1 MAGGLN
7 INANRVAI
15 IANEII
21 IQSELILKGTFMGRP
36 SRRRN
41 RQASSEKTLAIHQLD
56 KKVLRNRFAPIEALD
71 EEQLEF
77 IHDISMRILEQ
88 EGIEVMG
95 DQALELFRKAGAS
108 VDDAGI
114 VRIDRNLLLETVAQ
128 APETF
133 NVTPRNAGQ
142 SMQVGGN
149 VINFGLVSGTPN
161 VHDNINGRRAGNFED
176 YKKLISFGQYFNV
189 LTFFG
194 NQATAPTDMPV
205 NSRHLDTTFVNL
217 TLSDKPFFATGIGA
231 GRSRDAIEMSAIARG
246 LSMEEMKLNPSVM
259 TNINVNSP
267 RKLDDAMAY
276 GAMQMA
282 LFGQPVTVTPFT
294 LMGAMTPSTM
304 AGALAQQNAEA
315 LLGIAL
321 LQLTNPGTPVVYG
334 GFTSNVDMRSG
345 SPAFGTPEN
354 SLANIAGGQLARRY
368 KLPYRSSA
376 CNASNAVDAQAVYET
391 QMSLWGAVMGHGN
404 LIYHTAGWLEGGLVA
419 SFEKLIVDCEML
431 QHMHAMLQPLKI
443 DLTEIGLEA
452 MKEVGPGGHFFGC
465 QHTMERYRN
474 AFYEPFLSN
483 WQNSENWELAGGKD
497 ATTRATE
504 IWPKIL
510 AEFEPPPTD
519 PAIEEELQAYMAKR
533 KQILGGK
540 EPMLEPTC

>member
-1 MAGGLN
+1 MS
-7 INANRVAI
+7 R
-15 IANEII
+15 
-21 IQSELILKGTFMGRP
+21 K

-41 RQASSEKTLAIHQLD
+41 RGPSLEKAPAIRQLER
-56 KKVLRNRFAPIEALD
+56 KQLRNRFAAIEALD

-77 IHDISMRILEQ
+77 IHNISLRILEE

-95 DQALELFRKAGAS
+95 NQALDLFRKAGAS
-108 VDDAGI
+108 VNDDGV

-128 APETF
+128 SPETF
-133 NVTPRNAGQ
+133 TVTPRNPDQAIL
-142 SMQVGGN
+142 VGDN

-161 VHDNINGRRAGNFED
+161 VHDNINGRRAGNYED

-194 NQATAPTDMPV
+194 NQATAPTDMPA

-217 TLSDKPFFATGIGA
+217 TLSDKPFFATGIGG
-231 GRSRDAIEMSAIARG
+231 GRARDAIELSAIARG
-246 LSMEEMKLNPSVM
+246 LSMEEVKSNPCVM

-282 LFGQPVTVTPFT
+282 MFGQPVTVTPFT

-321 LQLTNPGTPVVYG
+321 MQLTRPGTPVVYG

-354 SLANIAGGQLARRY
+354 SLANIAGGQLARKY
-368 KLPYRSSA
+368 KLPYRTSA

-391 QMSLWGAVMGHGN
+391 QMALWGSVMGHGN
-404 LIYHTAGWLEGGLVA
+404 LIYHTAGWLEGGLLA
-419 SFEKLIVDCEML
+419 SFEKLIIDCEML
-431 QHMHAMLQPLKI
+431 QHMSAMLEPLKI
-443 DLTEIGLEA
+443 DLAETGLEA
-452 MKEVGPGGHFFGC
+452 MREVGPGGHFFGC
-465 QHTMERYRN
+465 QHTMDRYKN
-474 AFYEPFLSN
+474 AFYEPFLSD
-483 WQNSENWELAGGKD
+483 WQNSENWVLAGAKD
-497 ATTRATE
+497 ATARATE

-510 AEFEPPPTD
+510 HEFEPPASD
-519 PAIEEELQAYMAKR
+519 PAIVEEMQAYLAHRKEEL
-533 KQILGGK
+533 GGE
-540 EPMLEPTC
+540 EPVLEPTE

>member
-1 MAGGLN
+1 MS
-7 INANRVAI
+7 R
-15 IANEII
+15 
-21 IQSELILKGTFMGRP
+21 T

-41 RQASSEKTLAIHQLD
+41 RGPSLEKAPAIRQLD
-56 KKVLRNRFAPIEALD
+56 RKQLRNRFTPIEALD

-77 IHDISMRILEQ
+77 IHNISLRILEE

-95 DQALELFRKAGAS
+95 NQALALFRKAGAS
-108 VDDAGI
+108 VDDSGV

-133 NVTPRNAGQ
+133 NVTPRNPQ
-142 SMQVGGN
+142 QTMQVGGN

-161 VHDNINGRRAGNFED
+161 VHDNINGRRAGNYED

-194 NQATAPTDMPV
+194 NQATAPTEMPA
-205 NSRHLDTTFVNL
+205 NSRHLDTTFINL
-217 TLSDKPFFATGIGA
+217 TLSDKPFFATGIGG
-231 GRSRDAIEMSAIARG
+231 GRARDAIEMSAIARG
-246 LSMEEMKLNPSVM
+246 LSMEEMKTNPSVM

-321 LQLTNPGTPVVYG
+321 LQLTRPGAPVVYG

-419 SFEKLIVDCEML
+419 SFEKLIIKSSL
-431 QHMHAMLQPLKI
+431 ILPKYLRWYNSNI
-443 DLTEIGLEA
+443 II
-452 MKEVGPGGHFFGC
+452 F
-465 QHTMERYRN
+465 
-474 AFYEPFLSN
+474 AF
-483 WQNSENWELAGGKD
+483 
-497 ATTRATE
+497 
-504 IWPKIL
+504 
-510 AEFEPPPTD
+510 
-519 PAIEEELQAYMAKR
+519 
-533 KQILGGK
+533 
-540 EPMLEPTC
+540 

>member
-1 MAGGLN
+1 MS
-7 INANRVAI
+7 R
-15 IANEII
+15 
-21 IQSELILKGTFMGRP
+21 T

-41 RQASSEKTLAIHQLD
+41 RGPSLEKVPAIRQLEA
-56 KKVLRNRFAPIEALD
+56 KQLRNRFAPIEALD

-77 IHDISMRILEQ
+77 IHNISLRILEE

-95 DQALELFRKAGAS
+95 DQALALFRKAGAS
-108 VDDAGI
+108 VDDGGV
-114 VRIDRNLLLETVAQ
+114 VRIDRNLLLETVAL

-133 NVTPRNAGQ
+133 TVTPRNSGQ
-142 SMQVGGN
+142 AMVVGSN

-161 VHDNINGRRAGNFED
+161 VHDNINGRRAGNYED
-176 YKKLISFGQYFNV
+176 YKKLISLGQYFNV

-194 NQATAPTDMPV
+194 NQATAPTDMPA
-205 NSRHLDTTFVNL
+205 NSRHLDTTFINL
-217 TLSDKPFFATGIGA
+217 TLSDKPFFATGIGG
-231 GRSRDAIEMSAIARG
+231 GRARDAIEMSAIARG
-246 LSMEEMKLNPSVM
+246 LSMEEMKTNPSVM

-282 LFGQPVTVTPFT
+282 KFGQPVTVTPFT

-368 KLPYRSSA
+368 KLPYRTSA

-431 QHMHAMLQPLKI
+431 QHMTAMMQPLKI
-443 DLTEIGLEA
+443 DLAETGLEA

-465 QHTMERYRN
+465 QHTMDRYKD

-483 WQNSENWELAGGKD
+483 WQNSENWVLAGGKD

-510 AEFEPPPTD
+510 AEFEPPPSD

-533 KQILGGK
+533 KEVLGGE
-540 EPMLEPTC
+540 EPLLEPIE